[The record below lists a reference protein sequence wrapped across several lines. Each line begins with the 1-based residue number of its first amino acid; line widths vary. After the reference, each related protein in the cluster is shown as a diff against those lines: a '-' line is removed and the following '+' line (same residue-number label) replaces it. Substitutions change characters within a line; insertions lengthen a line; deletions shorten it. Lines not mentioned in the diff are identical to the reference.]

1 MEISNYA
8 NVNWS
13 TLASQVAND
22 AGLAGVQAAE
32 GTLDADG
39 NLTLTFV
46 GENGKTQTLTMTAPE
61 LDEAT
66 GQLTEESLKALEQ
79 KINEA
84 FASLK
89 ALMADSP
96 AKGAAGDAKAQM
108 LFDIYSLMQLMQEI
122 AKSQKEVA
130 TKSRHAELQRAT
142 ADIHSKAEQQ
152 KSAAKLGLWMSIGFS
167 VASIGV
173 QAVSAGMSAK
183 AQHAA
188 NKLEASSGVDQVQQN
203 LSLLSAKNSAETG
216 KNLQTATKGLTGTQL
231 EAAKGSFTASDRAG
245 NEYKAAVAQRDA
257 FKAVEGDISQKQ
269 QRVDTLQREIGELEQ
284 NQQEVP
290 QAKRNELAQAQT
302 ELQEAQ
308 NGRAG
313 KLQEAGVPEGATLES
328 LDQAVADK
336 QEAWG
341 NQLNADQ
348 GRLEAK
354 LGAKELELAQLEDE
368 STPAVE
374 NGAEL
379 TKAERKQKIA
389 DVKAEIKTLKAQV
402 KWGKAYVVDT
412 KMRDPVL
419 SGSLAADIV
428 KNETSLDKKTMQLK
442 FDAKYKAAEASA
454 KGWGTVGNIFEQLG
468 RTLTAVTQ
476 GATGMKEAAASEF
489 DATAKADDAAMQ
501 ESAELVNSAQELMRA
516 VMDLLRAVLAAENQ
530 SINQI
535 VA

>member
-13 TLASQVAND
+13 TLASQIAND
-22 AGLAGVQAAE
+22 AGLTGVKAAE

-66 GQLTEESLKALEQ
+66 GQLTEEGLEALEQ
-79 KINEA
+79 KINGA
-84 FASLK
+84 FGALK
-89 ALMADSP
+89 DLMANP
-96 AKGAAGDAKAQM
+96 PKAGGTNTAEL

-142 ADIHSKAEQQ
+142 ADIHSKAAQQ
-152 KSAAKLGLWMSIGFS
+152 KTAAKLGLWMSIGFS
-167 VASIGV
+167 AASIGV

-183 AQHAA
+183 AQNAA

-203 LSLLSAKNSAETG
+203 LNLLSAKNSVETG
-216 KNLQTATKGLTGTQL
+216 KNLQAATKGMTDTQL
-231 EAAKGSFTASDRAG
+231 NEAKGFFADSNTAENA
-245 NEYKAAVAQRDA
+245 YKTAVAQRDA
-257 FKAVEGDISQKQ
+257 FKTVEGDISQKQ
-269 QRVDTLQREIGELEQ
+269 ERVNTLQNEIDELGQ
-284 NQQEVP
+284 NQQDVP
-290 QAKRNELAQAQT
+290 QAKRDELAQART
-302 ELQEAQ
+302 ALQDAQ
-308 NGRAG
+308 NGRADN
-313 KLQEAGVPEGATLES
+313 LREAHVPADATLQGLE
-328 LDQAVADK
+328 DEVTGKQQAWAR
-336 QEAWG
+336 
-341 NQLNADQ
+341 QLNADQ

-354 LGAKELELAQLEDE
+354 LGAKELELTQLEDADH
-368 STPAVE
+368 PVDADD
-374 NGAEL
+374 GHEL
-379 TKAERKQKIA
+379 TKAEREQKISA
-389 DVKAEIKTLKAQV
+389 LKTEIKTLKAQV

-412 KMRDPVL
+412 KMREPAL
-419 SGSLAADIV
+419 SASLAADIV
-428 KNETSLDKKTMQLK
+428 STEESLDKKAKRLK
-442 FDAKYKAAEASA
+442 FDAQYKAAEASGRA
-454 KGWGTVGNIFEQLG
+454 WGTVGNIFEQLG
-468 RTLTAVTQ
+468 RALTAVTQ

-489 DATAKADDAAMQ
+489 DATAKSDEAAMQ
-501 ESAELVNSAQELMRA
+501 ESADLVNSAQELIRA